1 MDEKQKHPPF
11 SGTRLKNRFISVVS
25 NPFNVVVLVSL
36 ILLFCLIVIPLLQ
49 MISATFTVGSKSD
62 AKMAGKSVG
71 EFTLYY
77 WKYILTSYLSKAALW
92 TPLKNSLIIGFFT
105 TLVSVPL
112 GAVLAWLVVRTDMP
126 CKKLLG
132 MLVVIPYMIPSWC
145 KALCWLAV
153 FRNETSGSL
162 GLLSGLGIKV
172 PDWLAY
178 GPVAIVLCMSLHYYA
193 FSYIH
198 VSSALRSVNSE
209 LEEMGEICGAGK
221 LQILK
226 SITIPL
232 VMPSILSAIVM
243 TLSKS
248 IGTYGVAATLGNRI
262 GYFTLATKM
271 KTFINAGPQGVGYAM
286 SLVLIAIAAFII
298 YVNQKIIGVRKSFAT
313 IGGKGGRFRPMKLGK
328 ARLPLAVFTI
338 VFLIVAMVMPLF
350 VLVMET
356 FQINTGGGYGLDN
369 LTLYNWIGT
378 LDKARVYINYPGI
391 FRNSEFS
398 KAFYNTIRLTVI
410 TSVITALCGQLLG
423 YISTRGR
430 GKWYGA
436 LTEQLVFIPYLM
448 SGVAFS
454 AIYVSMF
461 SRERLGGLIPSLY
474 GTFTL
479 IVLTSVVKHLPFAS
493 RSGTSNMMQI
503 SYELEEAA
511 QVNGAGFWRRMGR
524 IVLPLAKSGFV
535 SGFMLTFIS
544 VAKELDLIVIMMDKK
559 TMTLSYLAFVYSQ
572 DGMNQMADAIS
583 VCVLAFILVCYI
595 IANKFGAD
603 ISKAF

>member
-1 MDEKQKHPPF
+1 MNENQKRPVF
-11 SGTRLKNRFISVVS
+11 SGTRLKNQLLSAVT
-25 NPFNVVVLVSL
+25 NPFNMVVFVALL
-36 ILLFCLIVIPLLQ
+36 LLFCLIVIPLLQ
-49 MISATFTVGSKSD
+49 MISATFTVGTKSD
-62 AKMAGKSVG
+62 AKMAGAAVG

-77 WKYILTSYLSKAALW
+77 WKYILVSYLARAALW
-92 TPLKNSLIIGFFT
+92 EPLRNSLIVGFLT
-105 TLVSVPL
+105 TLVSVPVGALL
-112 GAVLAWLVVRTDMP
+112 GWLIVRTDIP

-162 GLLSGLGIKV
+162 GLLSGLGFTI

-198 VSSALRSVNSE
+198 VSSALRSINSE

-221 LQILK
+221 AHILK
-226 SITIPL
+226 SVTIPL
-232 VMPSILSAIVM
+232 VMPSLLSAIVM

-248 IGTYGVAATLGNRI
+248 KGTYGVAATLGNRI
-262 GYFTLATKM
+262 GWFTRATKM

-286 SLVLIAIAAFII
+286 SLVLIGLAALII
-298 YVNQKIIGVRKSFAT
+298 FANQKIIGVRKSYAT
-313 IGGKGGRFRPMKLGK
+313 IGGKGGRSRPMRLGR
-328 ARLPLAVFTI
+328 ARIPLAAFI
-338 VFLIVAMVMPLF
+338 AAFLMIAMVMPLF

-356 FQINTGGGYGLDN
+356 FQINTGSGYGLDN

-378 LDKARVYINYPGI
+378 LDQAQVYINYPGI
-391 FRNSEFS
+391 FLNSEFS

-410 TSVITALCGQLLG
+410 TSAITALCGQLLG

-461 SRERLGGLIPSLY
+461 SRARFWGLLPALY

-493 RSGTSNMMQI
+493 RSGTANMMQI

-511 QVNGAGFWRRMGR
+511 QVNGAGFWERMWR
-524 IVLPLAKSGFV
+524 IVLPLAKNGFV

-544 VAKELDLIVIMMDKK
+544 VAKELDLIAIMMDKK

-583 VCVLAFILVCYI
+583 VCVLVFILVCYI
-595 IANKFGAD
+595 VANKFGAD
-603 ISKAF
+603 ISKAW